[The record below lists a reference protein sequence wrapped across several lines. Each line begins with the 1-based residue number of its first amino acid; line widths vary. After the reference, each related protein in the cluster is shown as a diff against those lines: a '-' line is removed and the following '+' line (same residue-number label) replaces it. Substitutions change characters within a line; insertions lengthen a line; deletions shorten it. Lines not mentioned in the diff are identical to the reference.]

1 MEKIYRQGNAYFDTY
16 YIHTKDGAPV
26 YVMFSS
32 LRVGMVRMHIAK
44 NAKNTMRAAL
54 A

>member
-16 YIHTKDGAPV
+16 YIHTKGGAPV
-26 YVMFSS
+26 YAMSFS
-32 LRVGMVRMHIAK
+32 LHVGTVRMHIAK